1 VVIGPPVFLP
11 SSGSKI
17 NETVRPVF
25 KLLSGEAKTV
35 PPIIGSGF
43 FVDVRDVAFE
53 HLWAFEH
60 PAEANG
66 QRYLASSGFG
76 PTQAIADILRYHYKG
91 TPIEKNIPVGNPGA
105 SYEGFDKESGKVN
118 YVKQLPG
125 TVYVDGSKAERDMG
139 LKYIDF
145 VQSVVETAKVLE
157 ALL

>member
-1 VVIGPPVFLP
+1 MVIGPPVFLP